1 MIREMGHFSK
11 HKLKRIR
18 WAAPAAA
25 SAGLILLTTLSGCN
39 DGLQSLDDA
48 DLAER
53 WEECRN
59 VNAPTPALVQSC
71 QNVERECQR
80 RARELK
86 NHVC

>member
-1 MIREMGHFSK
+1 MGHFFK
-11 HKLKRIR
+11 RELKKIKG
-18 WAAPAAA
+18 AVPGAA
-25 SAGLILLTTLSGCN
+25 SASLILLVTLSGCN

-53 WEECRN
+53 WTECRN

-80 RARELK
+80 RARKLK